1 MELNEFRYL
10 LEVSFNLFTLF
21 VEQSKDN
28 VDDKLTIN
36 NQRKLIMNGML
47 QLI

>member
-1 MELNEFRYL
+1 MGLNESRYF
-10 LEVSFNLFTLF
+10 LEVNLNSFTIF

-36 NQRKLIMNGML
+36 NQRKLIVSGKL
-47 QLI
+47 QLK